1 MSLKE
6 LANQTL
12 EEFNPAT
19 DDASTQDN
27 EGLPEGEY
35 DVVLNS
41 IQFQVFDSG
50 YECIA
55 ADVEVL
61 VGDEAGQHEFIN
73 INLDPEFVT
82 SAGVKL
88 YEQYPFML
96 KQNIKYISQI
106 AFAVGV
112 ELDNDDWE
120 DMVSLAEAFHE
131 QEAKGSQFILEIKK
145 SQNKAKTKEYT
156 NYVFAKYA
164 DEEVETFEAE
174 TAAAT
179 DISDDDVPF

>member
-6 LANQTL
+6 LATQTL
-12 EEFNPAT
+12 EGFNPAT
-19 DDASTQDN
+19 DDASQQEN
-27 EGLPEGEY
+27 EGLPAGEY

-50 YECIA
+50 YECLAIDA
-55 ADVEVL
+55 EVL
-61 VGDEAGQHEFIN
+61 IGEHAERHEFIN

-88 YEQYPFML
+88 YDEYPFML
-96 KQNIKYISQI
+96 TQNIKYISQL
-106 AFAVGV
+106 AFAVGATL
-112 ELDNDDWE
+112 EDDDWE
-120 DMVSLAEAFHE
+120 DMVSLAQAFEE
-131 QEAKGSQFILEIKK
+131 QEVKGAQFILEVKK

-164 DEEVETFEAE
+164 DEVE
-174 TAAAT
+174 
-179 DISDDDVPF
+179 DDHPF